1 MKVIN
6 IPEVHLGK
14 YHYFTKDYLPEIFN
28 YVNET
33 IFIKAKNGFFLCKI
47 SFVSSL
53 EDGKIISIIKERNTF
68 LNLMKKSMED

>member
-6 IPEVHLGK
+6 IPEVYLGK

-47 SFVSSL
+47 SFAGL
-53 EDGKIISIIKERNTF
+53 DGGKVMSRIEERNTF